1 MNDDVD
7 QEILSELRKLR
18 RSSQVSI
25 WLGVVVVAAG
35 LSYIVLLR
43 YTRPHYQY
51 QPRVA
56 TQQAQPRPWDEVDAA
71 IAREEYS
78 RALSLAETVVARQT
92 NYYYGYSYLGNIH
105 LAMGDITNAEIS
117 YLRAWELWPD
127 EENAKNLTAVRRR
140 IAREQG
146 K

>member
-7 QEILSELRKLR
+7 QAILSELRKLR

-35 LSYIVLLR
+35 LTYIVFLR
-43 YTRPHYQY
+43 YTRPDHP
-51 QPRVA
+51 PRVA
-56 TQQAQPRPWDEVDAA
+56 RQQAQPRRWDEVNAA
-71 IAREEYS
+71 IDREEYS
-78 RALSLAETVVARQT
+78 NALLLAQAVVARQT

-105 LAMGDITNAEIS
+105 LALGDITNAEIN

-127 EENAKNLTAVRRR
+127 EENGKNLTAIRRR
-140 IAREQG
+140 IAREQLPE